1 MKPEDDVMSSRD
13 EMALDPSSIESHT
26 ADVAEDD
33 SDGFESDD
41 EVKGPAG
48 KYMVLDGITV
58 RNLEIVV
65 NNTTGGSEGTLLG
78 RLDSCN
84 TAMGR
89 RVLRHWVVA
98 PLLQVSI
105 KYPYVMLFILF
116 SFPPGFTHQIK
127 TGSSQRTYLLFW
139 DPECEGHF
147 EKTS

>member
-1 MKPEDDVMSSRD
+1 M
-13 EMALDPSSIESHT
+13 
-26 ADVAEDD
+26 
-33 SDGFESDD
+33 
-41 EVKGPAG
+41 KGPAG

-105 KYPYVMLFILF
+105 YKVFKLHLSDLFCSRLRTSDQDRKQSKSLF
-116 SFPPGFTHQIK
+116 AFRVS
-127 TGSSQRTYLLFW
+127 RT
-139 DPECEGHF
+139 
-147 EKTS
+147 

>member
-1 MKPEDDVMSSRD
+1 
-13 EMALDPSSIESHT
+13 
-26 ADVAEDD
+26 
-33 SDGFESDD
+33 
-41 EVKGPAG
+41 
-48 KYMVLDGITV
+48 MVLDGITV

-78 RLDSCN
+78 RLDSCS

-105 KYPYVMLFILF
+105 KYPNFSYLILF
-116 SFPPGFTHQIK
+116 APGFTHQIK
-127 TGSSQRTYLLFW
+127 TGSSQRTYLLFGS
-139 DPECEGHF
+139 PECEGHF

>member
-1 MKPEDDVMSSRD
+1 MSYPGLLSINFRVKLNSD
-13 EMALDPSSIESHT
+13 E
-26 ADVAEDD
+26 
-33 SDGFESDD
+33 

-105 KYPYVMLFILF
+105 KYSNFIYLICF
-116 SFPPGFTHQIK
+116 AQGFAHPIK
-127 TGSSQRTYLLFW
+127 TGGSQRAYLLFGY
-139 DPECEGHF
+139 PEREGDF